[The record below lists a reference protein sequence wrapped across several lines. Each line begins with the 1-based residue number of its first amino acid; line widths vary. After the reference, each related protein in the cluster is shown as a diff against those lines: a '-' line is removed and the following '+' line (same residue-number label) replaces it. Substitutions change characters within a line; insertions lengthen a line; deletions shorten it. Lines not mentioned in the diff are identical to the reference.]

1 MISFPLPPKE
11 YNSQYQAELTDNLRE
26 LEQTCVKVNEDNFIE
41 TGSIILKDT
50 SNNNHYKLQVTGGSL
65 TVALVTTEQS
75 TNPYA

>member
-26 LEQTCVKVNEDNFIE
+26 LEEICVKVNEDNYIE